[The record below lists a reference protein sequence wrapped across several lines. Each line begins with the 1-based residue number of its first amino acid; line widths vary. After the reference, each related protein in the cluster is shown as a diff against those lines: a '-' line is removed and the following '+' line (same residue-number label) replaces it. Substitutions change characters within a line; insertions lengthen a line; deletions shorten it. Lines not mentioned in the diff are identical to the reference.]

1 MKHTPIVHYR
11 VSAKD
16 KKKGL
21 LIWGFAL
28 ICGLGLVN
36 SQLTALYAPVVPVA
50 YAQEPSVAFDDR
62 LGELLPTST
71 VIVTNNV
78 EWTRMK
84 APRLSDVSA
93 YTSRVQETDSSP
105 CIAANGKD
113 ICKLH
118 KQGVQTCASNDYKLG
133 AKLKIDGLGECIVS
147 DRMNKRYTGTG
158 RVDFYMG
165 MDLKGAYAHGVKKL
179 MVTEL

>member
-1 MKHTPIVHYR
+1 MKNTPIVHRR

-21 LIWGFAL
+21 LIWAFAIL
-28 ICGLGLVN
+28 CGLGLIN
-36 SQLTALYAPVVPVA
+36 SQLTALYTPYAH
-50 YAQEPSVAFDDR
+50 AQEPAVTVQDR
-62 LGELLPTST
+62 LGELLPSST

-118 KQGVQTCASNDYKLG
+118 KQGIQTCASNDYKLG
-133 AKLKIDGLGECIVS
+133 AKLKIEGLGECIVS
-147 DRMNKRYTGTG
+147 DRMARRYTGTG

-165 MDLKGAYAHGVKKL
+165 MDTAKAYKHGVKKL

>member
-1 MKHTPIVHYR
+1 MKHTPIVHRR
-11 VSAKD
+11 VSSKD

-21 LIWGFAL
+21 LIWAFIIL
-28 ICGLGLVN
+28 CGLGLIN
-36 SQLTALYAPVVPVA
+36 SQLTYLYAPVA
-50 YAQEPSVAFDDR
+50 HAQEPSVAFDDH

-71 VIVTNNV
+71 VIYTNNV
-78 EWTRMK
+78 EWTRIK

-118 KQGVQTCASNDYKLG
+118 KQGIQTCASNDYKLG
-133 AKLKIDGLGECIVS
+133 AKLKIEGLGECIVS
-147 DRMNKRYTGTG
+147 DRMNRRYTGTG

-165 MDLKGAYAHGVKKL
+165 MDLKGALSHGVKKL